1 MEVLWVLYLTV
12 CTNLNCMTQEVQRFE
27 NRGNCIDMQMVH
39 EELPVDGNWKSVNY
53 SCRPKDSLNA

>member
-39 EELPVDGNWKSVNY
+39 EELPIDEFFNKI
-53 SCRPKDSLNA
+53 